1 MDSELL
7 QGWKK
12 GDGDGMN
19 QYEAISYRRSVRKFD
34 FTPVPEALMKKV
46 NRFIQELSPWNREAD
61 WKLEILDNINR
72 RAPVRGFGVVHAPYY
87 LVFYGERVKEGLE
100 NAGYMLEQM
109 VLYLTTK
116 GLGCCYQG
124 CAKVLGEKRTDSL
137 KALMVVAFGYPARRL
152 LRDGAV
158 AKRHPLKELCIFK
171 EEAGEEI
178 KSVLYAARMAPS
190 AFNSQ
195 PWRFVV
201 YKNKIHIFVRKKSL
215 LEKLGMSM
223 REINIGIVL
232 CHMQLAAEEQWLF
245 ATFAPEDKIRELN
258 MKKMD
263 YITTFSLKTD

>member
-1 MDSELL
+1 
-7 QGWKK
+7 
-12 GDGDGMN
+12 
-19 QYEAISYRRSVRKFD
+19 
-34 FTPVPEALMKKV
+34 MKKV
-46 NRFIQELSPWNREAD
+46 YRFVQELSPWQREAD
-61 WKLEILDNINR
+61 WKLEILNNIR
-72 RAPVRGFGVVHAPYY
+72 ERTPVGGVGVVHAPYY
-87 LVFYGERVKEGLE
+87 LVFYGEKGNEGLK

-124 CAKVLGEKRTDSL
+124 CARVNSEKREDSL
-137 KALMVVAFGYPARRL
+137 KALMVVAFGYPAKRL

-178 KSVLYAARMAPS
+178 KNVLYAARLAPS
-190 AFNSQ
+190 ALNSQ

-215 LEKLGMSM
+215 LDRLGMSV

-245 ATFAPEDKIRELN
+245 ASFAPEDKIRELN

-263 YITTFSLKTD
+263 YVTTFSLKMD